1 MSSLRSFQYAKAPQD
16 TEIFR
21 RRHRA
26 WRVKRKDR
34 LISHVYLVCLVCL
47 GETDQPDRADESD
60 EPQTNPPECAGNR
73 LRILSP
79 IDHNG

>member
-1 MSSLRSFQYAKAPQD
+1 M
-16 TEIFR
+16 
-21 RRHRA
+21 
-26 WRVKRKDR
+26 KRDYR